1 MTMEP
6 ASLEPLDHGPREE
19 DYKPEEMWVQQ
30 NGRVLPIEVMEDDHL
45 VNAIERMEHCVYML
59 KKVDLRK
66 AFLEE
71 VEGLR
76 KAFLEE
82 VEGSANPGSVDVD
95 IDWTARRL
103 RLGREEETE
112 WLVGGHGTR
121 LGRAYQNLI
130 EEAEERGLR

>member
-66 AFLEE
+66 AFLLE
-71 VEGLR
+71 VEGG
-76 KAFLEE
+76 ASPQSE
-82 VEGSANPGSVDVD
+82 S

-103 RLGREEETE
+103 RLGREDETE